1 MSAHVL
7 VVDDDEHIRRS
18 LTSALTR
25 AGYTVTAAA
34 DAVPA
39 MALADGSERFAI
51 VVADYNMKT
60 ATGAEVVRHFKTRF
74 GAQIYC
80 IVLSG
85 EDGGEAHDACVAAG
99 ADVVLAKPA
108 PLAVLRKL
116 LGDAAQALSA
126 A

>member
-25 AGYTVTAAA
+25 AGYTVTSAA
-34 DAVPA
+34 DGVPA
-39 MALADGSERFAI
+39 MALADGSDRFAI

-60 ATGAEVVRHFKTRF
+60 ASGADVVRHFKARF
-74 GAQIYC
+74 GSQVFC
-80 IVLSG
+80 VVLSG
-85 EDGGEAHDACVAAG
+85 EEGGDAHDACVAAG
-99 ADVVLAKPA
+99 ADAVLAKPA

-116 LGDAAQALSA
+116 LNDAAQALSA